1 MARISGWARRESS
14 EARREE
20 EAVEGGELLLREKEE
35 GSKLV
40 FPFVEFRT
48 LLSRAGAFDYL

>member
-1 MARISGWARRESS
+1 M
-14 EARREE
+14 
-20 EAVEGGELLLREKEE
+20 EGGELLLREKEE